1 VEESKGGEVSVPYR
15 IDIAIEAIERAKDL
29 QPDPILI
36 LLDLGPRL
44 NGAVAT
50 ASAALIRRTVKRES
64 SVNVNGQF
72 EGRK

>member
-36 LLDLGPRL
+36 LLDL
-44 NGAVAT
+44 
-50 ASAALIRRTVKRES
+50 ASRV
-64 SVNVNGQF
+64 
-72 EGRK
+72 